1 MSDPYCAPIPILFST
16 SNPYLLVYYK
26 GFCRGGIAVYGL
38 SHMRESVVTEEETSS
53 EETYSTEE
61 ELIDDLVAD
70 AFVDDESGSGALSS
84 TDDWVRANHSP
95 HANDGRS
102 PTRTYFDPRDV
113 RGKYPAGQQH
123 RKQRNKR
130 SWRSL
135 ANWQDGVQSDIS
147 RGGQNWWADKQ
158 RWADI
163 FADQLHA
170 STHHEQR
177 CKEILEK
184 ITMKPYQSAGIDT
197 EVVIV
202 GILSLLIDS
211 DITDFENR
219 TLARDGTKD
228 LLDDL
233 ESDVSEFESVRKK
246 LKKHDKD
253 IIFP

>member
-1 MSDPYCAPIPILFST
+1 
-16 SNPYLLVYYK
+16 
-26 GFCRGGIAVYGL
+26 
-38 SHMRESVVTEEETSS
+38 MRESVITDDESTSTTTYDDEEARID
-53 EETYSTEE
+53 
-61 ELIDDLVAD
+61 ELISEAY
-70 AFVDDESGSGALSS
+70 VDDESGSGSLSS
-84 TDDWVRANHSP
+84 TGDWMRANHSP
-95 HANDGRS
+95 HSNDGRS

-113 RGKYPAGQQH
+113 KGKYPGGQKH
-123 RKQRNKR
+123 RKPRERR

-158 RWADI
+158 RWACV

-170 STHHEQR
+170 STYHEER

-184 ITMKPYQSAGIDT
+184 ISLKPYQSAGIDT

-219 TLARDGTKD
+219 TLARDNTKG

-233 ESDVSEFESVRKK
+233 NSDVQEFGSVRKK
-246 LKKHDKD
+246 LKQHDKEL
-253 IIFP
+253 IFPPQN